1 MVVIL
6 ITGVSGYIGSH
17 LSHLLS
23 NRGLPHIGV
32 DLVPP
37 LTRTE
42 FSRFEQI
49 DILDFQ
55 ALRNLFQKHNFHTII
70 HLAANKS
77 IVESKLRP
85 AQYTEVN
92 EFGTENLAKL
102 GVEFHISHFIFAS
115 SAAVYGVPT
124 EFPVTENQICKPISL
139 YGTNKLNSENLLRK
153 TSEDHFRVTNL
164 RFFNVA
170 GSIIPGLPKRDD
182 LSLFAKLSRCLSNEE
197 ALEIYGNAFNTP
209 DGTSVRDYVF
219 IQDLVEAIFR
229 LLSIETAPCETLN
242 FGSGVATST
251 LEVIAEFENQSGRKI
266 TKEYKDARDGEIPFI
281 VSSIKNTRKIL
292 DFVPSTTVSEMV
304 NSYRTM
310 LGL

>member
-1 MVVIL
+1 
-6 ITGVSGYIGSH
+6 
-17 LSHLLS
+17 
-23 NRGLPHIGV
+23 
-32 DLVPP
+32 
-37 LTRTE
+37 LTSTE

-49 DILDFQ
+49 DILDIQ
-55 ALRNLFQKHNFHTII
+55 AVRNLFQKYNFHTII

-124 EFPVTENQICKPISL
+124 QFPVTENQICKPISL
-139 YGTNKLNSENLLRK
+139 YGTNKLNSEKLLRK
-153 TSEDHFRVTNL
+153 ISKNHFRVTNL

-182 LSLFAKLSRCLSNEE
+182 SSLFAKLSRCLSNEE
-197 ALEIYGNAFNTP
+197 TLEIYGNAFNTA

-219 IQDLVEAIFR
+219 IQDLVEAISR
-229 LLSIETAPCETLN
+229 LLSIETEPCETLN

-251 LEVIAEFENQSGRKI
+251 LEVIAEFENQSRRKI
-266 TKEYKDARDGEIPFI
+266 TKEYKEARDGEIPFI
-281 VSSIKNTRKIL
+281 VSSMEKTTRKL
-292 DFVPSTTVSEMV
+292 DFVPRATISEMV
-304 NSYRTM
+304 RTCTRS
-310 LGL
+310 LDS